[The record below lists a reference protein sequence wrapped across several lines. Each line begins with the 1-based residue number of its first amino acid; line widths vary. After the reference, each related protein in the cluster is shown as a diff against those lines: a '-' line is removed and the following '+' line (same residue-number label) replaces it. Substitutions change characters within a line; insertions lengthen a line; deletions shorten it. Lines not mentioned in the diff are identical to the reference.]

1 MDKIIT
7 DSPEDDTNNN
17 PPDDSEKKSEKDSE
31 NNSDNDAVKNTARIK
46 DLLSQVNRLN
56 FQIDKLNTEKV
67 LLGHDYSQMEFE
79 ISKLRRTNSRS
90 KTEISQL
97 QDENTRLKSEISQL
111 HEENS
116 RLKSEYSELQKDI
129 DRMEL
134 RYSELTDTTPL
145 VVAEITDTLP
155 NNEVCLRSFDYP
167 GKYIIKAPSEMAG
180 ILKTGMTV
188 AARMEGA
195 GTPGA
200 IVKIMNNTFDSR
212 VRLMELEE
220 SPKVTF
226 EDIGGLKDVIEE
238 VREAVEYPLTKPE
251 AFEKMGVEPPKGVL
265 LCGPPGTGKT
275 LIARAVA
282 NQAKATF
289 IRLSGSDL
297 IQRYM
302 GESVHMVRELFE
314 LAREKSPSIIFID
327 EIDAIGTQRSSDPL
341 SSTQVAHAEILM
353 QLLSE
358 MDGFDNRGNVRIMAA
373 TNRVDML
380 DNALLRPG
388 RFDRILKVPYPD
400 AGSRR
405 EILKIH
411 SAKLPLA
418 ADVDTETV
426 VGMTKGC
433 TGAEIQAICQEAGMF
448 AIRRNND
455 SVTGNDFSDAVAKV
469 RNKGRNAKSMN
480 FDNRVRVM
488 ELEDTP
494 KVTLAQIGGLK
505 DVIEEVR
512 EAVEYPLTKPGV
524 FEKIG
529 VEPPKGVLL
538 CGPPGT
544 GKTLIA
550 KAIANQ
556 AKATFIRLSGP
567 ELNQKYMGEGARLV
581 RELFDL
587 AREKSPSIIFIDE
600 IDAFGTARTS
610 DDSSGRGTA
619 DILIQLLT
627 EMDGFDKRGN
637 VRIMAATNRVDML
650 DQALLRPGR
659 FDRILE
665 IPLPDAD
672 SRREILRIH
681 SGKLSIAADI
691 DIDTVLKMTEGCT
704 GADIEAICREA
715 GMFAIR
721 RNSESVTQNDFTDA
735 VAKVR
740 KTGKPVK
747 SEDVM
752 YT

>member
-7 DSPEDDTNNN
+7 DSPEDDPNNN

-97 QDENTRLKSEISQL
+97 QDENTRLKSEISQF

-116 RLKSEYSELQKDI
+116 RLKSEISQLQKDI
-129 DRMEL
+129 DCLKSRC
-134 RYSELTDTTPL
+134 SELMDTPL

-238 VREAVEYPLTKPE
+238 VREAVEYPLTRPE
-251 AFEKMGVEPPKGVL
+251 AFVKMGVEPPKGVL

-275 LIARAVA
+275 LIARAIA

-314 LAREKSPSIIFID
+314 LAREKSPSILFID

-341 SSTQVAHAEILM
+341 SGTQVAHAEILM

-380 DNALLRPG
+380 D
-388 RFDRILKVPYPD
+388 
-400 AGSRR
+400 
-405 EILKIH
+405 H
-411 SAKLPLA
+411 
-418 ADVDTETV
+418 
-426 VGMTKGC
+426 
-433 TGAEIQAICQEAGMF
+433 
-448 AIRRNND
+448 
-455 SVTGNDFSDAVAKV
+455 
-469 RNKGRNAKSMN
+469 
-480 FDNRVRVM
+480 
-488 ELEDTP
+488 
-494 KVTLAQIGGLK
+494 
-505 DVIEEVR
+505 
-512 EAVEYPLTKPGV
+512 
-524 FEKIG
+524 
-529 VEPPKGVLL
+529 
-538 CGPPGT
+538 
-544 GKTLIA
+544 
-550 KAIANQ
+550 
-556 AKATFIRLSGP
+556 
-567 ELNQKYMGEGARLV
+567 
-581 RELFDL
+581 
-587 AREKSPSIIFIDE
+587 
-600 IDAFGTARTS
+600 
-610 DDSSGRGTA
+610 
-619 DILIQLLT
+619 
-627 EMDGFDKRGN
+627 
-637 VRIMAATNRVDML
+637 
-650 DQALLRPGR
+650 ALLRPGR

-672 SRREILRIH
+672 SRREIFRIH
-681 SGKLSIAADI
+681 SAKLPLAADL
-691 DIDTVLKMTEGCT
+691 DIDTVLGMTEGTT
-704 GADIEAICREA
+704 GAEIQSICREA
-715 GMFAIR
+715 AMFAIR
-721 RNSESVTQNDFTDA
+721 RNADSVTGNDFGNA

-747 SEDVM
+747 YTDIM
-752 YT
+752 YY